1 MPTPAFCFAQIKFPT
16 QVVKMSIRFSEHT
29 IPLADIDMED
39 RSFRITTD
47 ADKPMAPLVA
57 SLSAVGLLSPPL
69 LRPAKKNGFQVIS
82 GFRRLTALRHLG
94 VVSAS
99 CRVVEGEADR
109 LICQKLAVADNLC
122 SRPLN
127 LVEQALAVE
136 KLFGLEKEMD
146 RLCAVLSDL
155 GMAANPTLVE
165 KLRTLL
171 SLPEPVLDHV
181 ARETIPLSS
190 ALLLAGMNGP
200 DAQILAG
207 VFANL
212 RLGANKQREVAVL
225 AREIAVREGISVADL
240 FAQDKTLHGILNDT
254 DADRGLQ
261 AARLRAFLEKRRFP
275 ALVQSRERYQELE
288 KRLKLGRRVRL
299 CPPSFFEGA
308 DFVLELTFSG
318 MEEFRRHAA
327 LVNRLKEDRTLEAI
341 LSRSGDMDDV

>member
-1 MPTPAFCFAQIKFPT
+1 
-16 QVVKMSIRFSEHT
+16 MSIRFSEQT
-29 IPLADIDMED
+29 ISLADIDLED

-57 SLSAVGLLSPPL
+57 SLSSVGLLSPPL
-69 LRPAKKNGFQVIS
+69 LRTAEQNGFQVIS

-99 CRVVEGEADR
+99 CRLVDGEVGR
-109 LICQKLAVADNLC
+109 LVCQKLAVVDNLC
-122 SRPLN
+122 RRPLN

-136 KLFGLEKEMD
+136 RLSCLEKEMD

-155 GMAANPTLVE
+155 GVAANPALVE
-165 KLRTLL
+165 KFRTLL
-171 SLPEPVLDHV
+171 KLPRPVLDHV

-190 ALLLAGMNGP
+190 ALLLAGMNEP
-200 DAQILAG
+200 DAQALAG
-207 VFANL
+207 VFVDL

-225 AREIAVREGISVADL
+225 AREIAVREGISVAGL
-240 FAQDKTLHGILNDT
+240 FAQDKTLYGILNDA

-261 AARLRAFLEKRRFP
+261 AARLRAFLERRRFP
-275 ALVQSRERYQELE
+275 VLVQSRERYQELE
-288 KRLKLGRRVRL
+288 KKLKLGRRVRL

-318 MEEFRRHAA
+318 MDEFRRHAA
-327 LVNRLKEDRTLEAI
+327 LVSRLKDDRTLDTI
-341 LSRSGDMDDV
+341 LSGSGEADDL